1 MMANIVCKTVGVAGL
16 SAAVYDAYGVGK
28 HHAHA
33 GSQEA
38 SADYFQKI
46 HDASRSA
53 TSESHVTNAMQ
64 KKVADLRM
72 SNPVIPFLGKV
83 KGFVKGTFESMGDN
97 IFLVSSASLAL
108 ATKGFFS
115 KLGAWGVAGF
125 GVYKI
130 LHEGFGLGKKTP
142 MDE

>member
-1 MMANIVCKTVGVAGL
+1 MIANIVCKTVGIAGL
-16 SAAVYDAYGVGK
+16 SAATYDAFATGK

-46 HDASRSA
+46 HDASRTT
-53 TSESHVTNAMQ
+53 TSESHVTSAIQ

-83 KGFVKGTFESMGDN
+83 KGFIKGTFESMGDN
-97 IFLVSSASLAL
+97 IFLVASASLAL
-108 ATKGFFS
+108 ATKGFMS
-115 KLGAWGVAGF
+115 KLGAWGVAAVGA
-125 GVYKI
+125 YKI

-142 MDE
+142 IDE